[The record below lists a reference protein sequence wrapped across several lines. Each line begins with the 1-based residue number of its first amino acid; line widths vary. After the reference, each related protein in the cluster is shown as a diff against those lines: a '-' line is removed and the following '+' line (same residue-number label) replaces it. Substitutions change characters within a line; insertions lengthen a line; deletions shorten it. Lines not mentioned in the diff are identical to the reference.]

1 MGLNLDKTIQQEGI
15 TLPQST
21 PQPEVETKPVASQP
35 IDFSAAG
42 SNQDVQNT
50 SASQPID
57 MTSGGRAQEAA
68 EPEPQIYT
76 VKKGDTLWAVAKQQ
90 LIDSGIPNPTNKQ
103 IMEAMQTIAKANGCK
118 DIDECRYKY
127 FNKIGSELN
136 VAGFSVEHTSAPVQ
150 TPKKEEPK
158 LSEEEQKQAE
168 QIKAQCPDLGIENI
182 SDAEMKQ
189 MLDTLKETKPDIF
202 TQESHDGVAGDFVQA
217 VQEYLTEHPEVLKPS
232 GASVPKSEMEE
243 LAEKCGIEG
252 DFDSVIKELK
262 NMQISNPEQLT
273 PVQKELLEKWD
284 ASNLSKAPKTED
296 SDKELADIIVKMV
309 NGNALDKTDKEQ
321 FEFITNMFL
330 RNDKEY
336 SKLSGDEKTE
346 YFNKTKASLVQ
357 MAEESSAAIAKKVG
371 KKQNTMLAAMVLFG
385 YAKNNNLSIEQLEQ
399 MNPNDRIKAVGQ
411 AEGKVLKTAME
422 VVAYSMKN
430 DNQIGS
436 AKAKLDKYVDIMLKF
451 TDSEYRNITDPA
463 EKEKYRENKVKG
475 FAKAFDIDFRLAED
489 ENGNVVDRRL
499 EDRLYKRFAVSLECA
514 INTSVTRKIPID
526 QAIQQFNKMSKY
538 EKDNV
543 VVNYLESVEPRTE
556 YQERILNHKKVEMSL
571 LENLSDNPSC
581 KDMLDSID
589 KRLAD
594 PNLSK
599 SERIILE
606 RMKKSLGEYS
616 VYMGKDPSGLKYED
630 FEPMTFAD
638 KLRMDGLNIKDEA
651 EAINI
656 GLGKFTREN
665 AEEKL
670 KTIAKYKDY
679 IAGAEFHEIY
689 KQCRNAGLSDAEIKQ
704 LFRKVGLG
712 RNHMAK
718 MHATAVNAEQ
728 TAALVKIGDL
738 NNDTIFVT
746 KNALEYST
754 IKYTTT
760 EDRAKVQVA
769 AANSACAEFIDSW
782 SRGANKN
789 CTREEVVDITTLAG
803 QSPEMT
809 DAGRAKAYR
818 SIVATAQDDDTRLYY
833 GRELSSRTDN
843 VSALEGL
850 AAASDSFTDSNLRNQ
865 YNSHISNAAS
875 NLPPD
880 DQARINTAMQT
891 GSISQETLSK
901 TSSSSSS
908 SSSQQSSS
916 QNSSSQ
922 QTSQQVSV
930 QGTRSGQQT
939 AQASASQTPAQNYAS
954 PQTVQQSA
962 AAERLQ
968 QIQAQQQQNAQ
979 YLEQQRVEKLQA
991 EEQQRVERQ
1000 QVEKQQAE
1008 AQKQVEES
1016 RKAEE
1021 KQKIEGQIRQGV
1033 EADEAFR
1040 QEVMA
1045 KAKELAEDI
1054 QESVAEW
1061 ENRHRKLTTEE
1072 GELIT
1077 AGIAIDAAVEAIN
1090 SSGISSDDK
1099 NALIAQISKAS
1110 SIDEIYEI
1118 LISRSVNIGSVKEKV
1133 LDLLGSSAS
1142 PESVRNVVAELI
1154 SDDTVVKELFKRT
1167 SSTSIKK
1174 ELLSMMSTDTV
1185 VELLA
1190 SKQIKNIGDVDHKI
1204 LRTFLEKNIYSMSNA
1219 DFNEYLKHLPLDDR
1233 MALVEL
1239 RNNARGNKNQTVPS
1253 GENHDADM
1261 VTLAQDEESPN
1272 RIFSS
1277 NETTKTL
1284 SDGTTVTTQC
1294 TTFGPVSDTDFE
1306 TYQVVQPDKKDEGA
1320 PIGMN
1325 DDVLTVTGWNLKYNG
1340 NNVQTTAFT
1349 MASMDEYD
1357 EDDGVGN
1364 FMSTKGNFK
1373 GKPIKKK
1380 YKPGGFS
1387 AMG

>member
-1 MGLNLDKTIQQEGI
+1 
-15 TLPQST
+15 
-21 PQPEVETKPVASQP
+21 
-35 IDFSAAG
+35 
-42 SNQDVQNT
+42 
-50 SASQPID
+50 
-57 MTSGGRAQEAA
+57 
-68 EPEPQIYT
+68 
-76 VKKGDTLWAVAKQQ
+76 
-90 LIDSGIPNPTNKQ
+90 
-103 IMEAMQTIAKANGCK
+103 
-118 DIDECRYKY
+118 
-127 FNKIGSELN
+127 
-136 VAGFSVEHTSAPVQ
+136 
-150 TPKKEEPK
+150 
-158 LSEEEQKQAE
+158 
-168 QIKAQCPDLGIENI
+168 
-182 SDAEMKQ
+182 
-189 MLDTLKETKPDIF
+189 
-202 TQESHDGVAGDFVQA
+202 
-217 VQEYLTEHPEVLKPS
+217 
-232 GASVPKSEMEE
+232 
-243 LAEKCGIEG
+243 
-252 DFDSVIKELK
+252 
-262 NMQISNPEQLT
+262 
-273 PVQKELLEKWD
+273 
-284 ASNLSKAPKTED
+284 
-296 SDKELADIIVKMV
+296 
-309 NGNALDKTDKEQ
+309 
-321 FEFITNMFL
+321 
-330 RNDKEY
+330 
-336 SKLSGDEKTE
+336 
-346 YFNKTKASLVQ
+346 
-357 MAEESSAAIAKKVG
+357 
-371 KKQNTMLAAMVLFG
+371 
-385 YAKNNNLSIEQLEQ
+385 
-399 MNPNDRIKAVGQ
+399 
-411 AEGKVLKTAME
+411 
-422 VVAYSMKN
+422 
-430 DNQIGS
+430 
-436 AKAKLDKYVDIMLKF
+436 
-451 TDSEYRNITDPA
+451 
-463 EKEKYRENKVKG
+463 
-475 FAKAFDIDFRLAED
+475 
-489 ENGNVVDRRL
+489 
-499 EDRLYKRFAVSLECA
+499 
-514 INTSVTRKIPID
+514 
-526 QAIQQFNKMSKY
+526 
-538 EKDNV
+538 
-543 VVNYLESVEPRTE
+543 
-556 YQERILNHKKVEMSL
+556 
-571 LENLSDNPSC
+571 
-581 KDMLDSID
+581 
-589 KRLAD
+589 
-594 PNLSK
+594 
-599 SERIILE
+599 
-606 RMKKSLGEYS
+606 
-616 VYMGKDPSGLKYED
+616 
-630 FEPMTFAD
+630 
-638 KLRMDGLNIKDEA
+638 
-651 EAINI
+651 
-656 GLGKFTREN
+656 
-665 AEEKL
+665 
-670 KTIAKYKDY
+670 
-679 IAGAEFHEIY
+679 
-689 KQCRNAGLSDAEIKQ
+689 
-704 LFRKVGLG
+704 
-712 RNHMAK
+712 MAK

-916 QNSSSQ
+916 QQS
-922 QTSQQVSV
+922 SQQVSA
-930 QGTRSGQQT
+930 QGTRSGQQS
-939 AQASASQTPAQNYAS
+939 AQASAQNSASQ
-954 PQTVQQSA
+954 QTAQQSA
-962 AAERLQ
+962 AAERLY

-979 YLEQQRVEKLQA
+979 YIEQQRVARLQA
-991 EEQQRVERQ
+991 ADQQRVEQ
-1000 QVEKQQAE
+1000 QQTTE

-1021 KQKIEGQIRQGV
+1021 KQKIEEQIRQGV

-1261 VTLAQDEESPN
+1261 VTLAQFNQSMPESNVVTSTTPETPENPRFAVGEITKRVGNEFVTRVGTATVTENASEFKPDEPEIGTAAWKEINGLEDHGLLAFIDNENDESDPNNPNFAQMGDGNRRIPN
-1272 RIFSS
+1272 RGRRSRRNKGINFFS
-1277 NETTKTL
+1277 
-1284 SDGTTVTTQC
+1284 
-1294 TTFGPVSDTDFE
+1294 
-1306 TYQVVQPDKKDEGA
+1306 
-1320 PIGMN
+1320 
-1325 DDVLTVTGWNLKYNG
+1325 
-1340 NNVQTTAFT
+1340 
-1349 MASMDEYD
+1349 
-1357 EDDGVGN
+1357 
-1364 FMSTKGNFK
+1364 
-1373 GKPIKKK
+1373 
-1380 YKPGGFS
+1380 
-1387 AMG
+1387 